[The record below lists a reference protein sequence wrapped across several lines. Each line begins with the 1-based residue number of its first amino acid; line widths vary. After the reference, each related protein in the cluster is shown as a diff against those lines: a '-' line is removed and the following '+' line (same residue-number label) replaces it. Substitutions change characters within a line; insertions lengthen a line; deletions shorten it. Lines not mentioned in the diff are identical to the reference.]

1 MEKRSGKKWVI
12 LSCVAVVLIAAVLV
26 GIFVG
31 KPLLRQREF
40 EQNRKVQMELR
51 NLDGTEPLSFY
62 DEKTPLSQVE
72 PNELTKVLPQAMAA
86 IGYIQPENARFLEL
100 PEDLHYYA
108 QPDAS
113 GEPAATI
120 PKGTIVTLYEA
131 SEGYFD
137 SNMGYSLGCYPD
149 YQQGWRYGQMFVTE
163 AKEGDAFYQALE
175 DCPYYYVQTK
185 DLETIAAA
193 FYDLH
198 KEDTDYL
205 KQFQNK
211 DDFVYRCVR
220 IVDQYLWNDGI
231 FASPDLS

>member
-1 MEKRSGKKWVI
+1 MEKRSRKKWVI

-113 GEPAATI
+113 GSLPPPF
-120 PKGTIVTLYEA
+120 PKG
-131 SEGYFD
+131 
-137 SNMGYSLGCYPD
+137 
-149 YQQGWRYGQMFVTE
+149 
-163 AKEGDAFYQALE
+163 
-175 DCPYYYVQTK
+175 
-185 DLETIAAA
+185 
-193 FYDLH
+193 
-198 KEDTDYL
+198 
-205 KQFQNK
+205 
-211 DDFVYRCVR
+211 
-220 IVDQYLWNDGI
+220 
-231 FASPDLS
+231 LS